1 MYAHEGGFPRGEV
14 LQGRLKRQQ
23 AFAERVEL
31 MVDFVGADFFQ
42 FVGGAEAPADAV
54 RVDACRAAH
63 GNVVDGIADHEAFMW
78 RAAQRAHSLFHHVR
92 KLEPTYRSRKQ
103 RYWLI

>member
-1 MYAHEGGFPRGEV
+1 
-14 LQGRLKRQQ
+14 
-23 AFAERVEL
+23 
-31 MVDFVGADFFQ
+31 MVDFVGADFFE
-42 FVGGAEAPADAV
+42 FVGGAEAPANAV

-92 KLEPTYRSRKQ
+92 KLEQ
-103 RYWLI
+103 RFDVQLKGRRAVGRRGCCGESGLSGRYFEGVLFMNRENG